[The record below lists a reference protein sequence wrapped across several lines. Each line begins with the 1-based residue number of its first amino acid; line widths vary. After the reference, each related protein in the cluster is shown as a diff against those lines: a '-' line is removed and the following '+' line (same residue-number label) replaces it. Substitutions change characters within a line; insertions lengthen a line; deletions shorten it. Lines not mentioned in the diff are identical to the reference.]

1 MTDKRG
7 FASDNQA
14 GVHEEVLQAI
24 IDANHGHVP
33 SYGDDHYTAAA
44 KERFREH
51 FGDDIE
57 VYFVFNGTAA
67 NVMAASAVCRP
78 FDAVI
83 SAVTSHFTI
92 DECGATERFTGCRVL
107 TVPSKGGK
115 MEVGA
120 IEPFLQGAGEAHRSQ
135 ARVISITQATELG
148 TVYSPEEI
156 AVLADFAHDHDM
168 YLHMDGSRLANAAA
182 GLDMGLRQITAD
194 AGVDLLSFG
203 GTKNG
208 LLMGEAVVFFGKEL
222 ARDFAYTHKQGMQLA
237 SKMRFVS
244 VQFQALLTD
253 DLWLRSARHANGMA
267 QLLAS
272 KVREISDVKI
282 IYPVESNAVFAR
294 LPRECIPGLQEQ
306 YFFHPM
312 DEKEGIVRWMPAFD
326 TTEDDVNG
334 FVAAIE
340 EAVSGR

>member
-1 MTDKRG
+1 VTDKRG

-24 IDANHGHVP
+24 QDANHGHVP
-33 SYGDDHYTAAA
+33 SYGGDHYTAAT

-51 FGDDIE
+51 FGDDVE

-67 NVMAASAVCRP
+67 NVLAASAVCRP
-78 FDAVI
+78 YDAVI
-83 SAVTSHFTI
+83 SCRTSHFTI

-107 TVPSKGGK
+107 TVEARGGK
-115 MEVGA
+115 MEVGV
-120 IEPFLQGAGEAHRSQ
+120 IEPFLQGAGDAHRSQ
-135 ARVISITQATELG
+135 ARMISITQASELG
-148 TVYSPEEI
+148 TVYSPAEI
-156 AVLADFAHDHDM
+156 QVLADYAHDHDM

-182 GLDMGLRQITAD
+182 GLDMDLRQVTAD
-194 AGVDLLSFG
+194 VDVDLLSFG

-208 LLMGEAVVFFGKEL
+208 LLLGEAVVFFDPEL
-222 ARDFAYTHKQGMQLA
+222 ARNFAYVHKQGMQLA

-253 DLWLRSARHANGMA
+253 DLWLRSARHANAMA

-272 KVREISDVKI
+272 KVREIAGVEI
-282 IYPVESNAVFAR
+282 VHPVEANAVFAR
-294 LPRECIPGLQEQ
+294 LPPECIPGLQAQ

-312 DEKEGIVRWMPAFD
+312 DMKEGIVRWMPAFD
-326 TTEDDVNG
+326 TTEGDVVG

-340 EAVSGR
+340 KAVSGR